1 MSVAR
6 MSSGYIKEFD
16 NKLKNIKMGKDMD
29 LYVFEP
35 MFESA
40 QDGTSLYKN
49 KSVVMLTSNN
59 YLGLATH
66 PAIKQAMK
74 DAIDIYGSGT
84 CGARLHNGT
93 TKVHKQLEERCAE
106 YFHTEDAVVVS
117 AGYLANVAGITALAS
132 DEDTVVIT
140 DQLNHMSIVDG
151 IEMCR
156 GQVKIFEHN
165 NMEKLEYILKKNQDA
180 KKKLIVVDGVYS
192 MDGDI
197 APLDVITD
205 LAEKYDASV
214 FVDEAH
220 SLGFVGNTGRGASEH
235 FGVED
240 KVHIKMA
247 TFSKSLAGAGG
258 CLASDKDTCLFIRH
272 NAHQYIF
279 NASMPPSTAAGV
291 LKAFD
296 VMEEEKWRVE
306 KLWKNTIRF
315 RGGLKEIGYDTMES
329 MSPIVP
335 IYIGDDMLNMQMT
348 KRLMNE
354 GVYIATAI
362 FPAVPMNKSRL
373 RATIT
378 ASLSTEEIDFALE
391 ILRKVGKEFGII
403 S

>member
-6 MSSGYIKEFD
+6 MSSGYIKEFE

-74 DAIDIYGSGT
+74 DAIDVYGSGT

-93 TKVHKQLEERCAE
+93 TKIHKQLEERCAE

-165 NMEKLEYILKKNQDA
+165 NMEKLEYILKKNTDA

-197 APLDVITD
+197 APLDVIAD
-205 LAEKYDASV
+205 LAGKYDASV

-240 KVHIKMA
+240 KVHIKMT
-247 TFSKSLAGAGG
+247 TFSKSLAGIGG

-296 VMEEEKWRVE
+296 IMEEEKWRVE
-306 KLWKNTIRF
+306 KLWKNTMHF

-335 IYIGDDMLNMQMT
+335 IYIGDDMLNMRMT
-348 KRLMNE
+348 KRLMSE

-391 ILRKVGKEFGII
+391 ILRKVGKEFGVI